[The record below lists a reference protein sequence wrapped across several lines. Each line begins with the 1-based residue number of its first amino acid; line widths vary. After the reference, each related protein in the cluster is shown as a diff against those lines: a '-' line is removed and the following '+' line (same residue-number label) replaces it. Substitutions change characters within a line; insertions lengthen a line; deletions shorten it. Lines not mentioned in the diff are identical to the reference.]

1 MEHTLLPRNVERRQ
15 WVNRYYRIKVLPN
28 VAEYNSSHVC
38 AKAQR
43 QRKVCR
49 ANFRVD
55 TRRFLLCSNR
65 GTGGGSMDSGPE
77 QKKSLNEI
85 KGMVNRYNTGKL
97 AP

>member
-43 QRKVCR
+43 WGKIILLIFCKNKLPRYR
-49 ANFRVD
+49 GSL
-55 TRRFLLCSNR
+55 FL
-65 GTGGGSMDSGPE
+65 
-77 QKKSLNEI
+77 
-85 KGMVNRYNTGKL
+85 
-97 AP
+97 